1 MVEFS
6 DNPSVLVVADGEA
19 AVARAR
25 RSAELAGCRVSAVAT
40 VAGGL
45 ERLSRQAGLDAVL
58 LELDRDS
65 GAPLDRLLEGI
76 EEAARQGRYGSV
88 ISAPAPLIDV
98 VAARTWHPRVLHLCE
113 ADEADRVAAI
123 ALASARQKH
132 RLHDIGKEQGAPRLQ
147 QLSDEVGRI
156 ATALASLSFDAG
168 TEKVAEGEP
177 EEILEGR
184 FDAGQIRAM
193 IRARRMRAQY
203 LGSDLFADPAWD
215 ILLDLFAARLER
227 RRVAVSSLCIAAG
240 VPPTTALRWIKTL
253 TDVGLLVRVADPQDG
268 RRVHIELAP
277 GTAGRLESYLIEAQ
291 RVSPLAV

>member
-1 MVEFS
+1 MLEFS

-19 AVARAR
+19 AAARAC

-40 VAGGL
+40 VSGGL

-58 LELDRDS
+58 LELDRDI
-65 GAPLDRLLEGI
+65 GAPLDRLLEAI
-76 EEAARQGRYGSV
+76 EEAAREGRHGSV
-88 ISAPAPLIDV
+88 ISAPAAMIDLV
-98 VAARTWHPRVLHLCE
+98 TARTWHPRVLHLCE
-113 ADEADRVAAI
+113 ADETDRVAAI
-123 ALASARQKH
+123 ALASARQKP
-132 RLHDIGKEQGAPRLQ
+132 RLHDIGKEQGPPRLQ

-156 ATALASLSFDAG
+156 ATALASLSFDTG
-168 TEKVAEGEP
+168 SGKVAEGEP
-177 EEILEGR
+177 EEILQGQ

-215 ILLDLFAARLER
+215 ILLDLFAARLEK

-277 GTAGRLESYLIEAQ
+277 GTAGRLESYLVAAQ
-291 RVSPLAV
+291 RVSPLTI